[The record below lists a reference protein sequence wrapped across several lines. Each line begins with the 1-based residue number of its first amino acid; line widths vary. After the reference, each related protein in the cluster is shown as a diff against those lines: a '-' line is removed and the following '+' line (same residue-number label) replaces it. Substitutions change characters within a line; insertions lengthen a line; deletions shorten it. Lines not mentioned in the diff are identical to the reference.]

1 MSKLIKFNSTARK
14 ALRDGVNTLVDS
26 VKVTLGPKGRN
37 VVLDR
42 GFGAPIITNDGVTIA
57 REVELSDAIENMG
70 AQIVKE
76 VATKANDIAGDGTTT
91 ATVLAGSII
100 NQGLDLVEQ
109 GKNPVLIRRGIE
121 KTGQEVIKRL
131 KEIARP
137 VIDDKEIKNVATVS
151 ANSEYIGEL
160 ILKAIEKVGKTGVLT
175 VEESRSLDTTLEI
188 VEGMQ
193 FDNGYMSPYM
203 VTDTQRMMA
212 SMENPYIFLTDK
224 KINSMKEI
232 LPILE
237 KVVETSKP
245 LVIIADDIEAEVIA
259 TLVVNKIRGSLNVV
273 CVKAPAFGQ
282 RRKDML
288 EDIAILTGAQ
298 VISEDKAMK
307 LEDATLDDLG
317 QAKNVNIS
325 KEKTIIIDGKGYK
338 EEIKARQE
346 QLKTQILESTSE
358 YDKEK
363 LKERLG
369 KLSDGIGVIRVGAA
383 TETEMKE
390 MKMRIEDALAS
401 TRAAI
406 EEGVVIGGGT
416 VLAKISHSMKNYTLE
431 KEENLGCEIVKK
443 AMFEPLR
450 QIVENAGLDS
460 EQIIQKVIDS
470 KENIGFDANSEEY
483 VDMIQ
488 KGIIDPAKV
497 TRAAMQNAIS
507 AGAIF
512 ITTEVAIADIKEET
526 KGMME

>member
-1 MSKLIKFNSTARK
+1 MKIIKFNEEARTN
-14 ALRDGVNTLVDS
+14 LRKGVNILVDS

-57 REVELSDAIENMG
+57 REVDLEDPIQNMG

-109 GKNPVLIRRGIE
+109 GKNPILIRKGIE
-121 KTGQEVIKRL
+121 KTGQEVVKRL
-131 KEIARP
+131 KELARP
-137 VIDDKEIKNVATVS
+137 VINDNEIKNVASIS
-151 ANSEYIGEL
+151 ANNEYIGEL
-160 ILKAIEKVGKTGVLT
+160 ILSAIEKVGKDGVLT
-175 VEESRSLDTTLEI
+175 VEESRSLDTNLEI
-188 VEGMQ
+188 ATGMQ

-203 VTDTQRMMA
+203 VTDTQRMIA
-212 SMENPYIFLTDK
+212 SFENPYILLTDK

-232 LPILE
+232 LPLLE

-245 LVIIADDIEAEVIA
+245 LVVIADDIEAEVIA
-259 TLVVNKIRGSLNVV
+259 TLVVNKIRGSLNIV

-298 VISEDKAMK
+298 VISEDKAMN
-307 LEDATLDDLG
+307 LEDTTLEDLG
-317 QAKNVNIS
+317 RAKNINIT
-325 KEKTIIIDGKGYK
+325 KDKTIIVDGKGYK
-338 EEIKARQE
+338 SEIEDRQN
-346 QLKTQILESTSE
+346 QLKNQIKESTSE

-363 LKERLG
+363 LRERLG
-369 KLSDGIGVIRVGAA
+369 KISNGIGVIRVGAA

-390 MKMRIEDALAS
+390 MKMRIEDALNA
-401 TRAAI
+401 TKAAI

-416 VLAKISHSMKNYTLE
+416 ILAKISQSMKDFTLE

-443 AMFEPLR
+443 AMLEPLK

-460 EQIIQKVIDS
+460 SIIIQKVLTS
-470 KENIGFDANSEEY
+470 EENIGFDANTETF
-483 VDMIQ
+483 VNMIE
-488 KGIIDPAKV
+488 KGILDPAKV
-497 TRAAMQNAIS
+497 TRASIQNAIS

-512 ITTEVAIADIKEET
+512 ITTEVAIADVKEEQ
-526 KGMME
+526 KNGME

>member
-1 MSKLIKFNSTARK
+1 MSKIIKFSGDARK
-14 ALRDGVNTLVDS
+14 SLRNGVNTLVNS

-57 REVELSDAIENMG
+57 REVELNDQIENMG

-100 NQGLDLVEQ
+100 NQGLDLIEQ
-109 GKNPVLIRRGIE
+109 GKNPVLIRKGIE
-121 KTGQEVIKRL
+121 KAGQEVIKRL
-131 KEIARP
+131 KEISRP
-137 VIDDKEIKNVATVS
+137 VVNDGEIKNVATVS

-175 VEESRSLDTTLEI
+175 VEESRSLETTLEI

-203 VTDTQRMMA
+203 VTDTQRMVTNF
-212 SMENPYIFLTDK
+212 ENPYILLTDK
-224 KINSMKEI
+224 KINSMKEL
-232 LPILE
+232 LPLLE

-259 TLVVNKIRGSLNVV
+259 TLVVNKIRGSLNIV

-307 LEDATLDDLG
+307 LEDASLDDLG
-317 QAKNVNIS
+317 QAKNVNVS

-338 EEIKARQE
+338 EEIKQRQE
-346 QLKTQILESTSE
+346 NIKLQMENTTSE

-363 LKERLG
+363 LRERLG
-369 KLSDGIGVIRVGAA
+369 KISNGIGVIRVGAA

-390 MKMRIEDALAS
+390 MKMRIEDALSA
-401 TRAAI
+401 TKAAI
-406 EEGVVIGGGT
+406 EEGVVVGGGV
-416 VLAKISHSMKNYTLE
+416 VLAKIANSMKDFTLE

-443 AMFEPLR
+443 AMFEPLS
-450 QIVENAGLDS
+450 QIVKNAGLDAD
-460 EQIIQKVIDS
+460 QIIDKVINS
-470 KENIGFDANSEEY
+470 AENVGFDANSEEY
-483 VDMIQ
+483 VDMVE
-488 KGIIDPAKV
+488 KGILDPAKV
-497 TRAAMQNAIS
+497 TRAAVQNAVS

-512 ITTEVAIADIKEET
+512 ITTEVAIADVKDDN
-526 KGMME
+526 KNMME